1 MPFEQGGGEGR
12 DRATDLQTSPSTNA
26 ACLLSVDIFRSRRR
40 GKSRPMRLDRAIK
53 AVLALWLCG
62 VVVMMM
68 LAASAPRPVGRPCT
82 VWSAPSS
89 PSAPPGPGHLLR
101 PTPAALEGGVSLART
116 RRSAGEAT
124 PAENMVRVV
133 KACGCVVEY
142 DVLDMCRP
150 NPLCGPGAHA
160 RATPSSAF
168 PPAVA
173 LTKVQHSWVR
183 LVSLGWHCHVPRHV
197 LLG

>member
-12 DRATDLQTSPSTNA
+12 EGEGSCNRFTNVTVEHA

-40 GKSRPMRLDRAIK
+40 GKCRPMRLDRAIK

-124 PAENMVRVV
+124 PAENMVRD
-133 KACGCVVEY
+133 VVEY